1 MWILEN
7 LSAFPYILVP
17 LMFFRANNNKFKTIQ
32 LFKVRFIAL
41 LVVSFQKNLEHCSD
55 FKTNR
60 RHKTALLNIS
70 QSLNPKKLFQAFG
83 NRWIKLHSLHSLNGF
98 MPVYQ
103 QCLFVKKTSAAKF
116 IQSYLQKENLRVL
129 AGSFSIV
136 CTVSRFAWVVEC
148 FALCGW
154 EQLGRAVRVTSFA
167 SSACLW
173 RDANA
178 VILQWQ
184 TMSQLGPAWER
195 AFTRSRKH

>member
-1 MWILEN
+1 
-7 LSAFPYILVP
+7 
-17 LMFFRANNNKFKTIQ
+17 MFFSTDNNQFKTIQ
-32 LFKVRFIAL
+32 LFKVCFIAHSKRML
-41 LVVSFQKNLEHCSD
+41 NIVLCSD
-55 FKTNR
+55 SKTSR
-60 RHKTALLNIS
+60 RYKTASLNIG
-70 QSLNPKKLFQAFG
+70 QLLNPKKVFQAFG

-129 AGSFSIV
+129 AGGFSIV
-136 CTVSRFAWVVEC
+136 YTVLRLALVVEC

-154 EQLGRAVRVTSFA
+154 EHLGRAVRVTSFA

-178 VILQWQ
+178 VIPQWQ
-184 TMSQLGPAWER
+184 TMSQLGSAWEQ